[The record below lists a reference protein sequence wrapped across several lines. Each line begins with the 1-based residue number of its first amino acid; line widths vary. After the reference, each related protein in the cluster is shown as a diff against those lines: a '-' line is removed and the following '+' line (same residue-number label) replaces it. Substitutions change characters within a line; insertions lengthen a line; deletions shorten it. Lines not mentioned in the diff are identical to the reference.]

1 MGGDRGRPPAL
12 TAEGYRRALRATVA
26 AAAAPYGYTLTVWT
40 SGAVVAHERGIPN
53 AVGAILFALG
63 AMIGF
68 GLVGLIAYGGIGR
81 RALAAPDAFSVW
93 QSIHVL
99 GIGAAIALAFGV
111 ARLVHNDAAW
121 LVAGFAATAVY
132 LLAAGVPHAMGRGA
146 ADDAGAA

>member
-1 MGGDRGRPPAL
+1 MGGDTGRPPAL
-12 TAEGYRRALRATVA
+12 TAERYRRALRATVA

-53 AVGAILFALG
+53 ALGAILFALG

-81 RALAAPDAFSVW
+81 RTLPAPAAFSVW

-99 GIGAAIALAFGV
+99 GIGAAIALAFAV
-111 ARLVHNDAAW
+111 SKLIDHDAAW
-121 LVAGFAATAVY
+121 LVAGFAATTVY
-132 LLAAGVPHAMGRGA
+132 LLAAGVPHAIGHMTGGA
-146 ADDAGAA
+146 